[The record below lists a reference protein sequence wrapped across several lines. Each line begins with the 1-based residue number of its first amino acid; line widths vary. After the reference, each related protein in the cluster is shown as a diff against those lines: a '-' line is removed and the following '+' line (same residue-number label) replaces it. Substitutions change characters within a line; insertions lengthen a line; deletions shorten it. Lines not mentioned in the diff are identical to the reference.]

1 MAFSIL
7 LIHVS
12 SCVLGE
18 GSVSIMLMSRYMLL
32 LYQAQSQAWIQNCN
46 EIPENDQFYYESP
59 PHWIFQ
65 ELVIWLLKIWIWWC
79 LALKV
84 MWFLCLQRGREE
96 IIQRENPNLCKCSFC
111 VYVVYNIKVSLSF
124 ILFYFKLTKDIKYN
138 FLKHRKKQSNYCR
151 LNIIFPVIFFV
162 LMSFSNS

>member
-1 MAFSIL
+1 MCERNFFYFDSSLNYFDLTKNYSSFVTFSIF

-32 LYQAQSQAWIQNCN
+32 LYQAQSQTWIQNCN

-59 PHWIFQ
+59 SHWIFQ
-65 ELVIWLLKIWIWWC
+65 ELDIWLLKIWIWWC

-84 MWFLCLQRGREE
+84 ICD
-96 IIQRENPNLCKCSFC
+96 FC
-111 VYVVYNIKVSLSF
+111 VCREGEKKLYKERIQIYVNVVFVFML
-124 ILFYFKLTKDIKYN
+124 
-138 FLKHRKKQSNYCR
+138 C
-151 LNIIFPVIFFV
+151 II
-162 LMSFSNS
+162 